1 MVVVV
6 IDVVVMLM
14 MDRWMDDTRMRFTE
28 KSTRDE
34 NNERCFC
41 FWFILVFAFRFQVL
55 YFIDVILIKCV
66 CIRMY
71 WFCC

>member
-34 NNERCFC
+34 NNERCFS
-41 FWFILVFAFRFQVL
+41 FWFILVFVF
-55 YFIDVILIKCV
+55 
-66 CIRMY
+66 
-71 WFCC
+71 